1 MNKRIKKKL
10 RKRNGHM
17 KYANV
22 NTITVHFRSS
32 VYRNPMIDAMAKHLS
47 KIFIGCDL
55 GHGEDFNGGTTLK
68 FKPTDQMEG
77 DNYEDNQ
84 STK

>member
-32 VYRNPMIDAMAKHLS
+32 VYRNPMIDAMAEHLI
-47 KIFIGCDL
+47 KIFIPII
-55 GHGEDFNGGTTLK
+55 GG
-68 FKPTDQMEG
+68 DSNE
-77 DNYEDNQ
+77 
-84 STK
+84 